1 MELSW
6 THEAYIFFGTVAG
19 GFVLGIVRD
28 FLKSLKNGRCGK
40 IIFVGITDVIFCVLL
55 SLACFMLI
63 FVLNNGRIRWYE
75 IFGILI
81 GFVIYFF
88 TLSKYIL
95 LLMSF
100 IRNVII
106 KIAILFAKPLMAIN
120 IIEKSKKCAETVK
133 NKQKLKFRQIK
144 YIFKKI

>member
-28 FLKSLKNGRCGK
+28 FFKSLKNGRCGK

-88 TLSKYIL
+88 
-95 LLMSF
+95 
-100 IRNVII
+100 R
-106 KIAILFAKPLMAIN
+106 AI
-120 IIEKSKKCAETVK
+120 
-133 NKQKLKFRQIK
+133 
-144 YIFKKI
+144 